1 MKIAFRCDASET
13 IGTGHVMRCLT
24 LARAARTL
32 GHQVFFFVSDI
43 DAVLEQRIAANGI
56 RIIRLPSLKYGC
68 QQSSVAIEAEYET
81 SQQETEARCFL
92 STVAGYQHDWIVV
105 DHYGYGEPWIS
116 AVKRAGYCVLLIEDW
131 PHRKVSADLLL
142 DPRPGSIAGDYRGY
156 IEPERVLSGSDFNL
170 IREEFFHESCQPSGD
185 VQRVLLN
192 LGGYDYRGISADILD
207 ALAREDFVN
216 KLSFTVLLSQSSP
229 AFSHIQSRSQ
239 SSEYPFSVNLID
251 HCDDM
256 AGLYR
261 THHICIG
268 ASGGS
273 LWERVAMRLPTALVI
288 VAENQKPQ
296 ASYAEDNGLVK
307 VVADYSGTAGSFDT
321 SAFRSLVEFD
331 GVRQSMQDSSSKL
344 IEKSGSRCVIQAV
357 ENTKPE
363 GMTLRSAIV
372 SDMRDFYRW
381 QKQPGARRFFRTPQ
395 LPRWSQHRRWYQG
408 VMSDASVSLYI
419 VLFNGEKAG
428 YVRVDGAVTS
438 SESSSVGSSL
448 GSSEV
453 SILISRNFR
462 GRKLAVNALKALVS
476 RYPETRFCADVAPG
490 NFASRKVFKR
500 AGFQKTGGRRYEY

>member
-56 RIIRLPSLKYGC
+56 RIIKLPDHTHDVRNMPPTIEEEYEPYEQK
-68 QQSSVAIEAEYET
+68 IEAGY
-81 SQQETEARCFL
+81 FL
-92 STVAGYQHDWIVV
+92 NAAAYYQPDWIVV
-105 DHYGYGEPWIS
+105 DHYAYGDFWVS
-116 AVKRAGYCVLLIEDW
+116 DVKRAGYPVLLIEDW
-131 PHRKVSADLLL
+131 PHRTVSADLLL
-142 DPRPGSIAGDYRGY
+142 DPRPGAVASDYEEY
-156 IEPERVLSGSDFNL
+156 IGSEKVLSGSDFNL
-170 IREEFFHESCQPSGD
+170 IREEFFAEPCSSARK

-192 LGGYDYRGISADILD
+192 LGGYDHRGLSADILNQ
-207 ALAREDFVN
+207 LAKESLFREM
-216 KLSFTVLLSQSSP
+216 SFTVLLSQSSP
-229 AFSHIQSRSQ
+229 AFTKIQSN
-239 SSEYPFSVNLID
+239 EYPFSVHLFD
-251 HCDDM
+251 RCDDM
-256 AGLYR
+256 AELYR
-261 THHICIG
+261 SHDVCIG

-288 VAENQKPQ
+288 VADNQKPQ

-307 VVADYSGTAGSFDT
+307 VVADYSGTAGSFDV
-321 SAFRSLVEFD
+321 SAFRSFVESD
-331 GVRQSMQDSSSKL
+331 EVRQSMQDHSSDL
-344 IEKSGSRCVIQAV
+344 LRGSGSERVIKAMG
-357 ENTKPE
+357 NTKLE
-363 GMTLRSAIV
+363 GLTLRSAIM
-372 SDMRDFYRW
+372 SDMRDFYGW
-381 QKQPGARRFFRTPQ
+381 QKQPGARRFFRNPD
-395 LPRWSQHRRWYQG
+395 LPRWTKHNSWYLG
-408 VMSDASVSLYI
+408 VLSDPSVSMYI

-428 YVRVDGAVTS
+428 YVRVDGVV
-438 SESSSVGSSL
+438 SSSVGVSL

-462 GRKLAVNALKALVS
+462 GRKLAVNALKALMS

>member
-1 MKIAFRCDASET
+1 
-13 IGTGHVMRCLT
+13 MRCLT
-24 LARAARTL
+24 LARAAMTQ
-32 GHQVFFFVSDI
+32 GHEICFFVSDI
-43 DAVLEQRIAANGI
+43 DAALEKRINATGI
-56 RIIRLPSLKYGC
+56 RIIRLPSLEYGC

-81 SQQETEARCFL
+81 SQQETEAQCFL
-92 STVAGYQHDWIVV
+92 RTVAGYQLDWIVV

-116 AVKRAGYCVLLIEDW
+116 AIKRAGYCLLLIEDW

-142 DPRPGSIAGDYRGY
+142 DPRPGSIAGDYRDY
-156 IEPERVLSGSDFNL
+156 IKPENVLSGSDFNL
-170 IREEFFHESCQPSGD
+170 IREEFFHEPCQPAGN

-192 LGGYDYRGISADILD
+192 LGGYDYRGLSADILD
-207 ALAREDFVN
+207 ALANEDFAG

-229 AFSHIQSRSQ
+229 AFSRIQSHMQ
-239 SSEYPFSVNLID
+239 SAQYPFSVNLIE

-261 THHICIG
+261 THHVCIG

-273 LWERVAMRLPTALVI
+273 LWERIAMRLPTALVI
-288 VAENQKPQ
+288 VADNQKPQ

-307 VVADYSGTAGSFDT
+307 VVADYSGTAGSFDV
-321 SAFRSLVEFD
+321 SAFRSLVESD
-331 GVRQSMQDSSSKL
+331 EVRQSMQDHSSDLLRSDGSKH
-344 IEKSGSRCVIQAV
+344 VIKAV

-363 GMTLRSAIV
+363 GLTLRSAIM
-372 SDMRDFYRW
+372 SDIRDFYRW

-408 VMSDASVSLYI
+408 VMSDPSVSLYI
-419 VLFNGEKAG
+419 VLFKGEKAG

-438 SESSSVGSSL
+438 SKSSSVGSSLGSSL

>member
-1 MKIAFRCDASET
+1 
-13 IGTGHVMRCLT
+13 MRCLT
-24 LARAARTL
+24 LARAAMTQ
-32 GHQVFFFVSDI
+32 GHEVCFFVSDI
-43 DAVLEQRIAANGI
+43 DAALEKRINATGI
-56 RIIRLPSLKYGC
+56 RIIRLPALEYGC

-81 SQQETEARCFL
+81 SQQETEAQCFL
-92 STVAGYQHDWIVV
+92 RTVAGYQLEWIVV

-116 AVKRAGYCVLLIEDW
+116 AIKRAGYCVLLIEDW

-170 IREEFFHESCQPSGD
+170 IREEFFHESCQPAGN

-207 ALAREDFVN
+207 ALANEDFVN

-229 AFSHIQSRSQ
+229 AFSRIQSHMQ
-239 SSEYPFSVNLID
+239 CAQYPFSVNLID

-321 SAFRSLVEFD
+321 SAFRSLVESD
-331 GVRQSMQDSSSKL
+331 EVRQSMQDSSSKL
-344 IEKSGSRCVIQAV
+344 IEKSGSRCVIQAL

-363 GMTLRSAIV
+363 GLTLRSAIV

-408 VMSDASVSLYI
+408 VMSDPSVSLYI

-438 SESSSVGSSL
+438 SKSSSAGSSLGSSLGSFL

-490 NFASRKVFKR
+490 NFASRRVFKR